1 VEDPVVGLT
10 VAVKSTDPPNTD
22 GFGAEVRTVLVE
34 TTEEVTTC
42 VTMLEV
48 LPEKLVEATVPG
60 PSKVLQ
66 GPVADVQE

>member
-48 LPEKLVEATVPG
+48 LPEKLVEAPW
-60 PSKVLQ
+60 
-66 GPVADVQE
+66 